1 LTDTIPKIEYTA
13 SETAIYR
20 RKITVTIAD
29 RLKNSA
35 DNLVTPT
42 AELET
47 LELAAETI
55 AIADCLRETASP
67 ENIYHSV
74 DQLNR
79 QTGETFNG
87 YGSLAVA
94 VGTRLDPNYQAKQSR
109 RTAKKVEN
117 DLFENGITDEN
128 NNLLVNSNGDLITF
142 GRGVRLRFVTLSMP
156 ELVCSASL
164 KLLILDR
171 ALVLFKKRK
180 LWAER
185 VKGGYVN
192 KEWTDGKATY
202 FRWNFHSHALIVS
215 LWITQKE
222 IAFHWTK
229 CVELACIEYDVDFPE
244 TDSNGQP
251 INFLNVWI
259 NDVVTHAEKNDKSL
273 KSAISEISKYVAKGS
288 DIENVP
294 VAELAGLNNLLSGR
308 RMFEP
313 YGIFN
318 KHKGRERFEMTDEHG
333 QPFLFWRDGLEEN
346 AVITTP
352 SLDKGTQLTAS
363 TTGASS
369 KPKSDTLV
377 RIGTRMILEG
387 KRREWLAILAKK
399 MKERRAF
406 RRFQLMQLNP
416 DAIFFTLD
424 GKRFASSDFVRPKK
438 QNVQSFIAIAA

>member
-1 LTDTIPKIEYTA
+1 MTDIIPKTEYTA
-13 SETAIYR
+13 SQTAIYR
-20 RKITVTIAD
+20 RNITVKIAD
-29 RLKNSA
+29 RLKSSA
-35 DNLVTPT
+35 DKLITPT

-47 LELAAETI
+47 LEMAAETM
-55 AIADCLRETASP
+55 AISDCLRETASP

-74 DQLNR
+74 NQLNR
-79 QTGETFNG
+79 KTGETFYG

-94 VGTRLDPNYQAKQSR
+94 VGTRLCPNYQAKQSR
-109 RTAKKVEN
+109 RTSKKIEN
-117 DLFENGITDEN
+117 DLLENGITDEKGNLLVDGN
-128 NNLLVNSNGDLITF
+128 NNLLRF

-180 LWAER
+180 LWTER

-202 FRWNFHSHALIVS
+202 FRWNFHSHALIAS

-222 IAFHWTK
+222 IAYHWTS
-229 CVELACIEYDVDFPE
+229 CVELACIEFNVDFPE

-259 NDVVTHAEKNDKSL
+259 NDVATHAEKNNKSL
-273 KSAISEISKYVAKGS
+273 KDAIFEISKYVAKGS

-294 VAELAGLNNLLSGR
+294 VAELAELNQLLSGR

-318 KHKGRERFEMTDEHG
+318 EHKGRERFEMTDEHG
-333 QPFLFWRDGLEEN
+333 QPLLFWRDDLESE
-346 AVITTP
+346 AIDVASTP
-352 SLDKGTQLTAS
+352 SLDKGTQMTA
-363 TTGASS
+363 TAP
-369 KPKSDTLV
+369 KPARDTLV
-377 RIGTRMILEG
+377 RIGTQMILAG
-387 KRREWLAILAKK
+387 HRKEWLELLHKK
-399 MKERRAF
+399 MHKRRAF
-406 RRFQLMQLNP
+406 RRWQLMELNP

-424 GKRFASSDFVRPKK
+424 GRRFASSDFVHPKK
-438 QNVQSFIAIAA
+438 QIVESFIAVSA

>member
-1 LTDTIPKIEYTA
+1 MK
-13 SETAIYR
+13 
-20 RKITVTIAD
+20 IAD
-29 RLKNSA
+29 RLEQSA
-35 DNLVTPT
+35 VKAIEANLVSR
-42 AELET
+42 EEI
-47 LELAAETI
+47 AETI
-55 AIADCLRETASP
+55 AIADCLRDTASP

-74 DQLNR
+74 NQLNR
-79 QTGETFNG
+79 KTGETFYG

-94 VGTRLDPNYQAKQSR
+94 VGTRLCPNYQAKQSR
-109 RTAKKVEN
+109 RTSKKIEN
-117 DLFENGITDEN
+117 ELLENGITDEKGNLLVDGN
-128 NNLLVNSNGDLITF
+128 NNLLRF

-180 LWAER
+180 LWTER

-202 FRWNFHSHALIVS
+202 FRWNFHSHALIAS

-222 IAFHWTK
+222 IAYHWTS
-229 CVELACIEYDVDFPE
+229 CVELACIEHDVDFPE

-259 NDVVTHAEKNDKSL
+259 NDVATHAEKNNKDL
-273 KSAISEISKYVAKGS
+273 KSAIFEISKYVAKGS

-294 VAELAGLNNLLSGR
+294 VAELAELNQLLSGR

-318 KHKGRERFEMTDEHG
+318 EHKGRETFEQTDEHG
-333 QPFLFWRDGLEEN
+333 QPLLFWRDGLEEN
-346 AVITTP
+346 SVIITP
-352 SLDKGTQLTAS
+352 SLDKGTQMTA
-363 TTGASS
+363 TAP
-369 KPKSDTLV
+369 KPKRDTLI
-377 RIGTRMILEG
+377 RIGTQMILAG
-387 KRREWLAILAKK
+387 HRKEWLELLHKK
-399 MKERRAF
+399 MHKRRAF
-406 RRFQLMQLNP
+406 RRWQLMELNP

-424 GKRFASSDFVRPKK
+424 GRRFASSDFVHPKK
-438 QNVQSFIAIAA
+438 QIVESFIAVAA